1 MAEPAVEFESVRTT
15 PDTVVP
21 GRGLVGNV
29 WYLLRR
35 WPIIPMIVLALLVIG
50 ALFAP
55 LLTPLDPIY
64 PDLLDAN
71 TPPFWLS
78 EGSMEHPLGTDNIGR
93 DVFSRLLFGARIS
106 LMVVIVATL
115 SSMVVGTVAGMV
127 AGYAGG
133 NIDEI
138 IMRAVDIWYAVP
150 FIMVALVLVVVF
162 GKSTGMMIILLLL
175 LAWTGGVRNVRAEV
189 LTLKEFDY
197 VAAARIAGAGPSR
210 ILLRHILPGVF
221 NTVLVIVTLRV
232 GALIL
237 AESTLS
243 FLGAGIPAPQPAW
256 GVMVADGR
264 DYLRQAWWI
273 STIPGVAIFLVV
285 MSFNFSGDW
294 LRDRL
299 DPRLRQID

>member
-1 MAEPAVEFESVRTT
+1 
-15 PDTVVP
+15 
-21 GRGLVGNV
+21 
-29 WYLLRR
+29 
-35 WPIIPMIVLALLVIG
+35 MIVLALLVIG